1 MSKSEILPDVDD
13 LVGDLTVQ
21 LAPFKARIF
30 ARSEE
35 KKRLVQE
42 TWTYVENM
50 LLDGKGQ

>member
-1 MSKSEILPDVDD
+1 VSKSEILPDVDD

-42 TWTYVENM
+42 TWTNVDNM